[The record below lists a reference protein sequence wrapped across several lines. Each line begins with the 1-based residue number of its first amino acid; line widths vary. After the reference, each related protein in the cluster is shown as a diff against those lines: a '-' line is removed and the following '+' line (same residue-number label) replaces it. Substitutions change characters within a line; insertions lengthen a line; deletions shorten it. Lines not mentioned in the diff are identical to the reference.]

1 MMPVHRHMDS
11 YPHQR
16 NQTGYRAF
24 PAYTQVDP
32 TKSPMVYEPWPYNGS
47 YGYPAPFH
55 SCCSHGNFPGFHA
68 YRPSYPQPMPSPL
81 HCYGGYPTPYREA
94 CPVSYVPP
102 PHCSMEMPRYDK
114 NTPWSYHCCVCPHH
128 PGHQKG
134 DMGLKIEEQEPD
146 VVEKKGNYSF
156 VPAPMKQYPYPV
168 VWIPQERLREQRKPP
183 DEAKVVE
190 HESVPRKTKPVERKN
205 SQEQEQN
212 IWNGWFP
219 LDADRLRHLM
229 TVGDEKRTR
238 DQKNEEQKK
247 PVIWM
252 PYESEAEDQG
262 GHKDKKDVIANQEQ
276 KSEDQMRQFPFPI
289 FWMPSHDRKQEEVGG
304 KDSKEASGSPKFV
317 ENRPFTFKFVPV
329 RQIGGDNGTNSKFSK
344 ENLASRNGTEVGDN
358 SATQKVG
365 DNSATQKIIPVKQI
379 DQPCK
384 EVKKS
389 EDNEKKRLT
398 SKPSGT
404 NGKRQSPPP
413 PESPKLPP
421 VCLRVDPLPRK
432 KNGNGSS
439 RSPSPPSAKERSAKN
454 SNEMKVSQDSKLHES
469 TPSESKKVEPK
480 EIMVIQKTVDR
491 SNVEHQSDWVPV
503 HSPTQPNADVT
514 EKPNSEKPSNDGD
527 ECHLM
532 KAAAAREAGTTTDEM
547 EERNKAKEPEKSG
560 DVRKLEK
567 KTLSDVEA
575 AVRIQSAYRGFNI
588 RRSEHLKKLKQIAE
602 VREQMADVRNH
613 VQALESTSDAQK
625 DEKQKAV
632 IGETIMRLL
641 LKLDTIQG
649 LLPSLR
655 DIRKSLAKELVTL
668 QEKLD
673 SFAIQKSEEPKSE
686 TCPVEPVEEFVSKV
700 ENDESELNKEELE
713 ETGGS
718 GSSDDISKSSHRVV
732 ESAEDQLLQSVESLD
747 RFKGEETLPFASDNT
762 VLPLLS
768 EVENQLSMAME
779 PEEPDT
785 EAIMEHKDEVRDRVV
800 PMEPKEPDSEAITE
814 HKDGARDR
822 VVPVKPK
829 EPDSEAITEHKDEVR
844 DRVVP
849 EDCKVEL
856 METQEVNNVP
866 VHKQA
871 DEVPL
876 KEEKNDSNKQ
886 VSSVEAVDAKY
897 VDNNKENTLDALEV
911 IDDEHVES
919 EKDEQLEVEDKAEEL
934 METQKDF
941 KMNELAELP
950 LGAINDDPSSSTEM
964 ESNGDHPGKVNEFQS
979 TTEMTSFEDNTPIEV
994 QKPDEVLEEK
1004 PIDETK
1010 ESVEDRSEENKE
1022 PLQPLISLGEERT
1035 QNVLNED
1042 DYVSAETAAPKE
1054 MTSEKNKEDD
1064 KDLTLAITDECI
1076 KETREMKVE
1085 TGDHAEC
1092 VTDEKKN
1099 DVSYELEISNYQV
1112 SADLHAQEG
1121 AEMVGSQNDKQLI
1134 EENEKL
1140 REMMEKLIEV
1150 GKQQLNVISSLNG
1163 RVKDLEKKLSKRR
1176 KLRTRQNR
1184 ASPHGCGSSR
1194 VKC

>member
-68 YRPSYPQPMPSPL
+68 CRPSYPQPMPSPV
-81 HCYGGYPTPYREA
+81 HCYGGYPTPYPEA
-94 CPVSYVPP
+94 YPVSYVPR
-102 PHCSMEMPRYDK
+102 PHYSMEMPRYEYDK
-114 NTPWSYHCCVCPHH
+114 NTPWSYHCCGCPNH
-128 PGHQKG
+128 PCHQKG

-146 VVEKKGNYSF
+146 VVEKKGNDSL

-229 TVGDEKRTR
+229 TGGDEKRTR

-262 GHKDKKDVIANQEQ
+262 GHMDKKDVIANQEQ

-289 FWMPSHDRKQEEVGG
+289 FWMPSQDRRQEEVGG
-304 KDSKEASGSPKFV
+304 KDSKEVNGSPKFV
-317 ENRPFTFKFVPV
+317 ENQPFTFKFVPV
-329 RQIGGDNGTNSKFSK
+329 RQIGGDNGTNSKFSE
-344 ENLASRNGTEVGDN
+344 ENLASQNGTEVGDN
-358 SATQKVG
+358 SATQK
-365 DNSATQKIIPVKQI
+365 NIPVKQI

-389 EDNEKKRLT
+389 EDNEKKSLT

-421 VCLRVDPLPRK
+421 VCLRVDPVPRK

-480 EIMVIQKTVDR
+480 KREPKEIMVIQKTDHR

-503 HSPTQPNADVT
+503 HSPTQPNADVS
-514 EKPNSEKPSNDGD
+514 EKLNSEKPSNDGD

-532 KAAAAREAGTTTDEM
+532 EAAAAREVGTTTDEM
-547 EERNKAKEPEKSG
+547 EERNKAKDSDESG

-588 RRSEHLKKLKQIAE
+588 RRSEPLKKLKQIAE
-602 VREQMADVRNH
+602 VREQMADVRNR
-613 VQALESTSDAQK
+613 VQALESSSDAQK

-641 LKLDTIQG
+641 LKLDTLQG

-673 SFAIQKSEEPKSE
+673 SLIIQKSEEPKSE
-686 TCPVEPVEEFVSKV
+686 MCPVEPVEEFVSKA
-700 ENDESELNKEELE
+700 ENDESELNKEKLK

-718 GSSDDISKSSHRVV
+718 GSSDDISKSSHGVT
-732 ESAEDQLLQSVESLD
+732 ECAQDQLLESVEAVD
-747 RFKGEETLPFASDNT
+747 RFKGEESLLSASDDT

-768 EVENQLSMAME
+768 EGESQLSMAMD
-779 PEEPDT
+779 PKEPDS
-785 EAIMEHKDEVRDRVV
+785 EAIMEHKDEVRD
-800 PMEPKEPDSEAITE
+800 K
-814 HKDGARDR
+814 
-822 VVPVKPK
+822 
-829 EPDSEAITEHKDEVR
+829 
-844 DRVVP
+844 VVP
-849 EDCKVEL
+849 EDSIVEL
-856 METQEVNNVP
+856 TRTQGENNVP
-866 VHKQA
+866 ELKQA

-876 KEEKNDSNKQ
+876 NEDKNDSN
-886 VSSVEAVDAKY
+886 VRVNSFEAVDATY
-897 VDNNKENTLDALEV
+897 VDDNKETISEALTLEV
-911 IDDEHVES
+911 IDYENGKS
-919 EKDEQLEVEDKAEEL
+919 EKDERVEMEDKADEFMATHRNLE
-934 METQKDF
+934 
-941 KMNELAELP
+941 MNELAELP
-950 LGAINDDPSSSTEM
+950 LGAIDDDPVSAAEM
-964 ESNGDHPGKVNEFQS
+964 VSHGDHSGKVNECQI
-979 TTEMTSFEDNTPIEV
+979 TTDTTPSEDKTPN
-994 QKPDEVLEEK
+994 EVLEEK
-1004 PIDETK
+1004 PIDETN
-1010 ESVEDRSEENKE
+1010 ESVEVGSEENKE
-1022 PLQPLISLGEERT
+1022 SLQQLISLGEEGA
-1035 QNVLNED
+1035 QNILNGDECI
-1042 DYVSAETAAPKE
+1042 SANTAGPKE
-1054 MTSEKNKEDD
+1054 MLVEKNEKED
-1064 KDLTLAITDECI
+1064 KEDLSLVITDEGI

-1085 TGDHAEC
+1085 AGEHSEFAVDQ
-1092 VTDEKKN
+1092 KKN
-1099 DVSYELEISNYQV
+1099 DMSYESETTNDQV
-1112 SADLHAQEG
+1112 SSEMHAQQG
-1121 AEMVGSQNDKQLI
+1121 AEREEREMVGSQNEKLLI

-1140 REMMEKLIEV
+1140 REMMEKLIEA

-1176 KLRTRQNR
+1176 KLRTRHNR
-1184 ASPHGCGSSR
+1184 GSPRGCGSSR
-1194 VKC
+1194 VKCPNVPV